1 MANDWKPRPGS
12 QAELFLRL
20 AAPDSNGYS
29 RQYTINPTYPR
40 RLVTRPSTRLSATG
54 PNTRLSEAPG
64 AA

>member
-29 RQYTINPTYPR
+29 RAVHYQS
-40 RLVTRPSTRLSATG
+40 RLPQTTRHPS
-54 PNTRLSEAPG
+54 
-64 AA
+64 